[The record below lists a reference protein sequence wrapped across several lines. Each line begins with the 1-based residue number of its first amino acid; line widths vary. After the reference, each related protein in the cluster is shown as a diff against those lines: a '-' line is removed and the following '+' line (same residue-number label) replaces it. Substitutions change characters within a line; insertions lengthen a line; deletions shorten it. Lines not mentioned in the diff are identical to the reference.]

1 MTSGQ
6 SLPRILAVDFDG
18 TLVSDKYPEIGGL
31 NHTLVAFLN
40 SAKSEGV
47 KLILWTCRNG
57 EQLDQAVKFCADNGI
72 TFDAVNENLPEVQ
85 AIYGGDTRKVFADK
99 YIDDKNIDSL
109 LDLVIWSAGVDRGNS
124 LWQ

>member
-18 TLVSDKYPEIGGL
+18 TLVSDRYPGIGEL
-31 NHTLVAFLN
+31 NHSLVTILN
-40 SAKSEGV
+40 GVKSEGV

-57 EQLDQAVKFCADNGI
+57 EQLDQAVKFCADNGL

-109 LDLVIWSAGVDRGNS
+109 SDLLLWSIGEGRGHE
-124 LWQ
+124 LWR

>member
-18 TLVSDKYPEIGGL
+18 TLVSDRYPGIGEL
-31 NHTLVAFLN
+31 NHSLVTILN
-40 SAKSEGV
+40 GVKSEGV

-57 EQLDQAVKFCADNGI
+57 EQLDQAVKFCADNGL

-109 LDLVIWSAGVDRGNS
+109 SDLLLWSIEADRGHK